1 MLQMR
6 NVINISLPAPLTNIV
21 DSEIKSGQFASR
33 SEFIRHLLRLWS
45 ENKLYSEL
53 EQSRKELA
61 GGRGKVLKS
70 LKDLR

>member
-45 ENKLYSEL
+45 ENKLYNQL
-53 EQSRKELA
+53 EQSRKELEA
-61 GGRGKVLKS
+61 GRGKVLKS